1 MWVES
6 DITRYLKG
14 TMVDTMKPIKPLGN
28 IGLLLLTTFPAT
40 NQVTK
45 EVTS

>member
-1 MWVES
+1 
-6 DITRYLKG
+6 
-14 TMVDTMKPIKPLGN
+14 MVDTMKPIKPLGN
-28 IGLLLLTTFPAT
+28 IGLLLLTTFPAM